1 MSDHLIKGPTGS
13 VRGHKHLVQ
22 RSKARINKLECSS
35 LCSSDS
41 DCESSASS
49 SSSGDITSFGHVV
62 LYSTSISVV
71 RSTFEASNRLR

>member
-13 VRGHKHLVQ
+13 IRGHKHLVQ
-22 RSKARINKLECSS
+22 KSRAKLSQLECSS

-49 SSSGDITSFGHVV
+49 TSSSDITSYGHVV
-62 LYSTSISVV
+62 FYSTSISVV